1 MKFAISFL
9 FLIGH
14 VTASPIDLSHEA
26 QQEGIKALKVILIK
40 TYKIPENLIGVRDVR
55 SCESVQPNGE
65 MSLCLKKNGDLIT
78 VSVNPRFIQESLK
91 IFQAP

>member
-9 FLIGH
+9 LIIGH
-14 VTASPIDLSHEA
+14 VLASPIDLAHEA
-26 QQEGIKALKVILIK
+26 QIEGINALKVILIK
-40 TYKIPENLIGVRDVR
+40 TYKIPENLIGIRSVG
-55 SCESVQPNGE
+55 SCESVQANGK

-78 VSVNPRFIQESLK
+78 VSVNQRFIQESLK